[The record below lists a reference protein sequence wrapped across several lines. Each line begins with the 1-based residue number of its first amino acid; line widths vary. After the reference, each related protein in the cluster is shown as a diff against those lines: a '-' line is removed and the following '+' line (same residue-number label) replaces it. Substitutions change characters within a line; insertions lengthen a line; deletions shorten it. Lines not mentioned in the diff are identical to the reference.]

1 MKTYVLPTPLVASI
15 EAKWMIG
22 RVILRVKTDPYS
34 RSILKFRLGVRW
46 TYLLHI
52 SKSTHGQLS
61 ETNDIHPALPKT
73 YEIDHSPHDIYLVS
87 QSRHTPVSVLPR
99 DYRNHFPRSEKNP
112 VRVLPRSGRRRNRP
126 IQRRRI
132 RK

>member
-15 EAKWMIG
+15 EGKWMIG
-22 RVILRVKTDPYS
+22 RVNLQVKTDPYS
-34 RSILKFRLGVRW
+34 RSILKFRLVVRW

-61 ETNDIHPALPKT
+61 ETSDIHPALPKT
-73 YEIDHSPHDIYLVS
+73 YEINHSPHDIYLVS
-87 QSRHTPVSVLPR
+87 QSRHTPVSVLSR
-99 DYRNHFPRSEKNP
+99 DFRNRLPRSEKNP
-112 VRVLPRSGRRRNRP
+112 VRLLPRPGRGRNKP
-126 IQRRRI
+126 ILRRRI